1 MSYYIAEVIE
11 DDDGELVLELP
22 VQVIDQMGW
31 DEHTL
36 LQWVIEE
43 ENVYLTEKNKDST
56 EGK

>member
-11 DDDGELVLELP
+11 DADGELVLELP

-31 DEHTL
+31 AEHTL

-43 ENVYLTEKNKDST
+43 ENVYLTEKSEEK
-56 EGK
+56 

>member
-11 DDDGELVLELP
+11 DAEGELVLELP

-43 ENVYLTEKNKDST
+43 ENVYLTEKSEEK
-56 EGK
+56 

>member
-11 DDDGELVLELP
+11 DADGELVLELP

-31 DEHTL
+31 DEQTL
-36 LQWVIEE
+36 LQWIVEE
-43 ENVYLTEKNKDST
+43 ESVYLTEKNKDST

>member
-11 DDDGELVLELP
+11 DDGELVLELP
-22 VQVIDQMGW
+22 IQVIDQMGW

-56 EGK
+56 EGE